1 MPNVTDASEQRSVP
15 LMAPH
20 SFARRSILALGLVA
34 LGVLWLVLLQ
44 VTQFNAVTVGLGF
57 LAALAVMR

>member
-1 MPNVTDASEQRSVP
+1 
-15 LMAPH
+15 MAPH